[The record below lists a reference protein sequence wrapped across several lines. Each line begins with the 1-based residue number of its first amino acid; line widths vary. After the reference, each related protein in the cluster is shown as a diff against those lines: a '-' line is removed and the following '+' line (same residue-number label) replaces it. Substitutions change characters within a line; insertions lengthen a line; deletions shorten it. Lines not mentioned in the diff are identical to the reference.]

1 MKNKVDR
8 FERKWVFRSGN
19 YLALINSLLRSD
31 LFFSN
36 QYPPRKVNSIYFDDF
51 NFSSVREN
59 LDGVSNKKKIRIR
72 WYGKK
77 NQLTKPQL
85 EIKSKKGSETSKRN
99 YVINEL
105 NGLNFYE
112 TKNLDKIRDLVNYK
126 TKSKRKLSPLLSTH
140 YERQYFISNNNKIR
154 ATVDYNLQSIYLN
167 NLSQLNIIKNFNK
180 ACILELKYPTK
191 LDKFVRQKLKNIT
204 LRLTKNSKFVNSAFE
219 TPRFFS

>member
-1 MKNKVDR
+1 MKNKLNR
-8 FERKWVFRSGN
+8 FERKWVFRSKN
-19 YLALINSLLRSD
+19 YLSLINSLLRSD
-31 LFFSN
+31 LFFTN
-36 QYPPRKVNSIYFDDF
+36 QYPNRKVNSIYFDDL
-51 NFSSVREN
+51 NFSSIREN

-77 NQLTKPQL
+77 DILTKPQL
-85 EIKSKKGSETSKRN
+85 EIKSKEGAETTKKN
-99 YVINEL
+99 YSMNEL
-105 NGLNFYE
+105 NNLKFIDY
-112 TKNLDKIRDLVNYK
+112 KNLDKINDLVNLK
-126 TKSKRKLSPLLSTH
+126 IKSKKIIKSLLSTH
-140 YERQYFISNNNKIR
+140 YEREYFVSNDSKIR

-180 ACILELKYPTK
+180 VCILELKYPVK